1 MQVKEDLYCLQL
13 PPPTPSPHTPSI
25 QIAFTALHTLHSLP
39 SGPGSPL
46 FSAPLLF
53 PSSSL
58 QFLVPQPAFSQS
70 THQSI
75 STTHEHRGLQ
85 LIPQDKG
92 LLEPSWNSCLQD
104 VCGCW
109 SMVTRK
115 HRSARQTVGSWST
128 GPGVQKCVSWPP
140 GSQGLICP
148 LGSSG
153 ILQFKYLSGSNS
165 RTTWEVG
172 SSKNYALDHGL

>member
-53 PSSSL
+53 PSNSL
-58 QFLVPQPAFSQS
+58 QFLVPQPACSQS

-92 LLEPSWNSCLQD
+92 LLEPSWNSCLQVHGD
-104 VCGCW
+104 KKAQVSQADSRVLEHW
-109 SMVTRK
+109 TRSPK
-115 HRSARQTVGSWST
+115 MRVLATWLPGPDLST
-128 GPGVQKCVSWPP
+128 RVIWHPAIQVSLW
-140 GSQGLICP
+140 
-148 LGSSG
+148 
-153 ILQFKYLSGSNS
+153 K
-165 RTTWEVG
+165 
-172 SSKNYALDHGL
+172 